1 MTALTERELLEPL
14 WELTRRLGRDPMI
27 SEVGT
32 QNGTAS
38 IVSYRT
44 RFGSLRN
51 ALRIM
56 HGKSHLITVHH
67 SREEL
72 VQALKMKAEVISWRL
87 TLGDIVK
94 DPTMPPLYEYVVTF
108 GGVNAAFTAAD
119 LPAPIPTRETLVRD
133 FAREAQRLGRTP
145 TQREV
150 CKSKWLH
157 STSVYVKYFGSFRAV
172 AIAAGLVPNEHGG
185 AWKRKRRADAVA
197 NHSI

>member
-14 WELTRRLGRDPMI
+14 WGLSVRLGRDPV
-27 SEVGT
+27 SADVDVR
-32 QNGTAS
+32 NGTAS
-38 IVSYRT
+38 LTSYRV

-56 HGKSHLITVHH
+56 HGRADLITVAH
-67 SREEL
+67 SRDDL
-72 VQALKMKAEVISWRL
+72 IQALRAKAEKITWRI
-87 TLGDIVK
+87 TLGDVTN

-133 FAREAQRLGRTP
+133 FAREAQRLGHTP

-150 CKSKWLH
+150 CGSKWLH
-157 STSVYVKYFGSFRAV
+157 SPSVYVKYCGGFRAV
-172 AIAAGLVPNEHGG
+172 ALAAGLVPNEHGG
-185 AWKRKRRADAVA
+185 AWKRKRRADAVV

>member
-14 WELTRRLGRDPMI
+14 RELTRQLGRDPRTN
-27 SEVGT
+27 EVGT
-32 QNGTAS
+32 RNGTAS
-38 IVSYRT
+38 INSYRL
-44 RFGSLRN
+44 RFGSLPN

-56 HGKSHLITVHH
+56 HGVGDLISVRH
-67 SREEL
+67 SRDEL
-72 VQALKMKAEVISWRL
+72 IQALRAKAEEISWRL
-87 TLGDIVK
+87 TLGDVSG

-133 FAREAQRLGRTP
+133 FAREAQRLGHTP

-150 CKSKWLH
+150 CRSKWLH
-157 STSVYVKYFGSFRAV
+157 SPSVYVKYWGGFRAV
-172 AIAAGLVPNEHGG
+172 AMAAGLVPNEHGG
-185 AWKRKRRADAVA
+185 AWKRKRCADTVV